1 MKPYASS
8 STKAAYVQDATK
20 ASRSSGTL
28 DRSSAGFASSRFSR
42 SDGRDACYGSSKRA
56 CTRAINA
63 RQTG

>member
-20 ASRSSGTL
+20 AISSGTL

-42 SDGRDACYGSSKRA
+42 SDGRDACYDSSKRA

-63 RQTG
+63 RQTE